1 MAQAALPLESWSNFY
16 VIVGSSAGGLTGL
29 TFVVI
34 ALIADAHAVRL
45 PGLRAFISPTVVH
58 FCSVLGIAALLSIPG
73 QTPASI
79 GLCLGISGLVG
90 VIYSVGTTVQLHRN
104 RPVYEPVATDW
115 IWNVLLPTL
124 CYLVLLI
131 AGTLAPAHAPA
142 ALYAT
147 AGVSLLLLLIGIHN
161 AWDIAV
167 WFTAERP
174 SGPGEQPKPPA
185 PPTAA
190 GALSVARSGSVRRQ
204 LATRS

>member
-1 MAQAALPLESWSNFY
+1 LPLESWSNFY

-34 ALIADAHAVRL
+34 ALIGDAHPRL

-73 QTPASI
+73 QAPSSI
-79 GLCLGISGLVG
+79 GLCLAASGLVG

-104 RPVYEPVATDW
+104 RLVYEPVATYW

-131 AGTLAPAHAPA
+131 VGLLARAHAAA

-147 AGVSLLLLLIGIHN
+147 AAVSLVLL
-161 AWDIAV
+161 
-167 WFTAERP
+167 
-174 SGPGEQPKPPA
+174 
-185 PPTAA
+185 
-190 GALSVARSGSVRRQ
+190 
-204 LATRS
+204 

>member
-45 PGLRAFISPTVVH
+45 TGLRAFISPTVVH

-73 QTPASI
+73 QTPASM
-79 GLCLGISGLVG
+79 GLCLGAGGLVG
-90 VIYSVGTTVQLHRN
+90 VIYSVGTTMQLHRN
-104 RPVYEPVATDW
+104 RPVYEPVAMDW

-124 CYLVLLI
+124 CYLMLLI
-131 AGTLAPAHAPA
+131 AGTLAPSHAPA

-147 AGVSLLLLLIGIHN
+147 AAVSLLLLIGIHN

-174 SGPGEQPKPPA
+174 SGPGEQSKPPA
-185 PPTAA
+185 P
-190 GALSVARSGSVRRQ
+190 RQ
-204 LATRS
+204 PPAP